1 MITWPAGLQK
11 LPVST
16 TISPVSDTADV
27 AVKSADRKE
36 ARAVPASANGSMSKT
51 VPSKMSKRKP
61 AAVKRAGPHC
71 RMESRCFTSGS
82 IDLLGVQGNC

>member
-1 MITWPAGLQK
+1 MR
-11 LPVST
+11 PVSE
-16 TISPVSDTADV
+16 TADV
-27 AVKSADRKE
+27 AVNKADRKE

-51 VPSKMSKRKP
+51 VPTRISTRKP
-61 AAVKRAGPHC
+61 AAVNRAGPHC